1 MWRHDRR
8 VDVFSV
14 PEDLSNLSGW
24 KISVILKD
32 IQSTKDIVH
41 EYGLS
46 GTIVP
51 PKERKEEKEKK
62 NTNEK
67 KT

>member
-1 MWRHDRR
+1 M
-8 VDVFSV
+8 VFFSV

-24 KISVILKD
+24 KVSVILKD
-32 IQSTKDIVH
+32 IKTANNIVL

-51 PKERKEEKEKK
+51 SQERKPKPEEQSDD
-62 NTNEK
+62 T
-67 KT
+67 